1 MPDANE
7 TKSPKKKGLTLTWT
21 VVLVFFALLFL
32 FAVVAPKFGRFQ
44 VGAMERDASRSGIGS
59 QHDLG

>member
-32 FAVVAPKFGRFQ
+32 FAVAAPKFGRFQ
-44 VGAMERDASRSGIGS
+44 VGEMERDAQLTPTRRGF
-59 QHDLG
+59 